1 MFDDLSKRAIFL
13 WIIFLLI
20 GSLLSA
26 WISYWAAEKYI
37 ASSHEGD
44 PLQKQGGLSPA
55 QDVGPR

>member
-26 WISYWAAEKYI
+26 WISYWAAEKVHRQS
-37 ASSHEGD
+37 A
-44 PLQKQGGLSPA
+44 
-55 QDVGPR
+55 